1 MKNRELIFEWDRN
14 KAEKNIRKHEVSFEE
29 AKTVF
34 NDPFLVTFPDEYHSE
49 NEERWISIG
58 MSSKNRILIVAHT
71 ETVGNDKIVIGIINS
86 RKAVKSERKIY
97 EE

>member
-1 MKNRELIFEWDRN
+1 MKNRKLIFEWDRN
-14 KAEKNIRKHEVSFEE
+14 KAEKNITKHKVSFEE

-34 NDPFLVTFPDEYHSE
+34 NDPFLVTFPDEYHSD

-58 MSSKNRILIVAHT
+58 MSLNNRILIVVHT
-71 ETVGNDKIVIGIINS
+71 EIIENDTMIIRIINS
-86 RKAVKSERKIY
+86 RKALKSERKFY